1 MHRIDCLTYRVI
13 PSSQKLRKEWCR
25 FDHFHI
31 LAKREE
37 KNLAHHKSKFFILK
51 GDDNANHHY
60 FKKDSKLF
68 FKKKSSLKTIQ
79 KKEHNVMERVFQL
92 CFNLKIAS

>member
-68 FKKKSSLKTIQ
+68 LKKKKFLEDHSEKGTQCNGKSFSI
-79 KKEHNVMERVFQL
+79 MF
-92 CFNLKIAS
+92 